1 MEEKPA
7 VAHEAVD
14 HGAQPV
20 HHHHSHA
27 ATSRHG
33 HGHHLLTVEDLSV
46 SFLMYDEEAAATRA
60 QGDSRADRGRLGRY
74 LDAPQREVEVIRSL
88 SLSVHEGEIV
98 AVVGA
103 SGSGKT
109 LLADAVLGLFES
121 NALVRGRIW
130 FDGRPM
136 DAAAL
141 AAERGRGI
149 ALVPQS
155 VASLDPL
162 MRVGRQVEGM
172 PRGRGAARRADAARR
187 RARRAELF
195 ARYGLA
201 EEVARLYP
209 HELSGGMAR
218 RVLLCCALMDAP
230 KLIIADEPTPGLD
243 LSLAQAALA
252 DFRAFA
258 DAGGGVMLMVGVL
271 GGAAFKKEVLGFGD
285 VKLFACLGLTLGLT
299 GTVVVLIGASLLS
312 GIGAAIA
319 LASGRAKKD
328 DAKPLGPYICGMGIF
343 YIFIV
348 WPFL

>member
-141 AAERGRGI
+141 
-149 ALVPQS
+149 
-155 VASLDPL
+155 
-162 MRVGRQVEGM
+162 
-172 PRGRGAARRADAARR
+172 RR
-187 RARRAELF
+187 RFDLLVRKAGLPAGITPHTMRHTYATEL
-195 ARYGLA
+195 L
-201 EEVARLYP
+201 E
-209 HELSGGMAR
+209 
-218 RVLLCCALMDAP
+218 
-230 KLIIADEPTPGLD
+230 
-243 LSLAQAALA
+243 
-252 DFRAFA
+252 
-258 DAGGGVMLMVGVL
+258 
-271 GGAAFKKEVLGFGD
+271 GGADLRSVQELLGHS
-285 VKLFACLGLTLGLT
+285 
-299 GTVVVLIGASLLS
+299 SLSTTQIYTHVSPERLRT
-312 GIGAAIA
+312 AIHQA
-319 LASGRAKKD
+319 HPRA
-328 DAKPLGPYICGMGIF
+328 
-343 YIFIV
+343 
-348 WPFL
+348 